1 MQKIRNIQCA
11 VDEKNEEKDHFCN
24 FWGLIPLIW
33 GLRLLQSYR
42 TMPKS
47 WVLYFTTFGQVSS
60 KFNEAFGSY
69 GQKC

>member
-24 FWGLIPLIW
+24 FFGVNPFNLGIRIFLT
-33 GLRLLQSYR
+33 YR
-42 TMPKS
+42 TIPKS
-47 WVLYFTTFGQVSS
+47 GVLYFTTFGQVSS
-60 KFNEAFGSY
+60 KSNAAFGSY